1 MTQTSFQTSF
11 FQVSVT
17 RDYGP
22 ALQRW
27 DESSA
32 REAESKESKESKEKP
47 SLGDRIASLLSLR
60 RRNTVRDAGR
70 EKSRQV
76 RRSQSMVTQSKK
88 KPGEY

>member
-1 MTQTSFQTSF
+1 M
-11 FQVSVT
+11 T

-27 DESSA
+27 DESGA
-32 REAESKESKESKEKP
+32 REAENKESKEKP

-60 RRNTVRDAGR
+60 RRNTVKEAGR
-70 EKSRQV
+70 DKSRQV

>member
-1 MTQTSFQTSF
+1 M
-11 FQVSVT
+11 T

-32 REAESKESKESKEKP
+32 REAESKESKEGKESKEKP

-60 RRNTVRDAGR
+60 RRNTVKETGRDM
-70 EKSRQV
+70 SRQV

>member
-1 MTQTSFQTSF
+1 M
-11 FQVSVT
+11 T

-22 ALQRW
+22 DLQRW
-27 DESSA
+27 DESGA
-32 REAESKESKESKEKP
+32 REAESKENKEGKEKL

-60 RRNTVRDAGR
+60 RRNTVKEAGR

-76 RRSQSMVTQSKK
+76 RRSQSMVTHSKK

>member
-1 MTQTSFQTSF
+1 M
-11 FQVSVT
+11 T

-32 REAESKESKESKEKP
+32 REAESKEKP

-60 RRNTVRDAGR
+60 RRNTVKETGRD
-70 EKSRQV
+70 KSRQV